1 MLPGQ
6 PHTLSS
12 SLDFL
17 LHVCIVLERQ
27 RHKRFGIK
35 LSTELISIALEALSD
50 PTVPVYLDR
59 HSGCVSLQTQ
69 RRTPI
74 WKSQREVSLQML
86 SDSQSNP

>member
-1 MLPGQ
+1 M
-6 PHTLSS
+6 
-12 SLDFL
+12 
-17 LHVCIVLERQ
+17 
-27 RHKRFGIK
+27 
-35 LSTELISIALEALSD
+35 ELISIALEALSD